1 MQLPDSNSALKNLS
15 ALVDFSNHLNSN
27 LNLEFTLN
35 NLMLTCLGKL
45 QTTKGMIAL
54 FNEEEILQIEISKGV
69 KKEEI
74 INFPSK
80 RIEQITESD
89 LNKFKKENDF
99 VLMEKIISRD
109 NVLGYLFL
117 GKKLA
122 KVEFTDDDKNFLSTI
137 VKIGSTAIANA
148 QNFEELKTINKTLDG
163 KINQL
168 NTLFDLGKEFSSI
181 LEIKRVSKLLTYSIT
196 AQMLVSK
203 YAIVIF
209 KENEVEILNSK
220 TDNIKLEEA
229 IKKYHLSNL
238 SDVVCVNNNNN
249 YSDIAEI
256 NIELIVPMMIKNETK
271 GLILL
276 GKRMTNQQYSQ
287 SDIEYISSVGSL
299 AIISIENSYLFKEM
313 LEKQKIEKDLELAR
327 TIQQNLLPTEI
338 PTSEKFEIV
347 AYNKTARQVG
357 GDFYDV
363 ATLENG
369 KTIVA
374 IADVSG
380 KGIQAS
386 LLVANLQAFL
396 KSLYKLNYSLQ
407 EASNLLNDLVS
418 ENTTNGSFITAFLG
432 VFNNKNNEFTYVNM
446 GHNPPLLIRDGKIIK
461 LKKGGMILGVMQ
473 TVIPYEYETVQLQKD
488 DTIILFTDGI
498 TEAMNIEG
506 KEYSDE
512 RLENLGLKISNL
524 NAEKILETILYDVS
538 QFTKGAEQ
546 SDDITCMVIKIK

>member
-45 QTTKGMIAL
+45 QTTKGIIAL
-54 FNEEEILQIEISKGV
+54 FNENGILQIEISKGIG
-69 KKEEI
+69 KDKL
-74 INFPSK
+74 INFPNK
-80 RIEQITESD
+80 KNAKITENILD
-89 LNKFKKENDF
+89 EFKTQNNF
-99 VLMEKIISRD
+99 VLIERIISRD
-109 NVLGYLFL
+109 KILGYLFL
-117 GKKLA
+117 GKKLTKA
-122 KVEFTDDDKNFLSTI
+122 EFSIDDKNFLSTI

-148 QNFEELKTINKTLDG
+148 KNFEELKSINKTLDG

-209 KENEVEILNSK
+209 NENEVEVLNSK
-220 TDNIKLEEA
+220 IDNNKLKETVKKFELGNLPEA
-229 IKKYHLSNL
+229 I
-238 SDVVCVNNNNN
+238 CVNQHNK
-249 YSDIAEI
+249 YSEISKI
-256 NIELIVPMMIKNETK
+256 NIELIVPMIIKNVTK

-299 AIISIENSYLFKEM
+299 AMISIENSRLFKEM

-327 TIQQNLLPTEI
+327 TIQQNLLPTQI

-369 KTIVA
+369 NTIIA

-418 ENTTNGSFITAFLG
+418 ENTTNGSFITAFWG
-432 VFNNKNNEFTYVNM
+432 VIDNTQNEFTYVNM
-446 GHNPPLLIRDGKIIK
+446 GHNPPLLIRDSKIIK

-473 TVIPYEYETVQLQKD
+473 TVIPYEYETVQLKKN

-498 TEAMNIEG
+498 TEAMNINDE
-506 KEYSDE
+506 EYSDE
-512 RLENLGLKISNL
+512 RLENLGIELSKHNADEILK
-524 NAEKILETILYDVS
+524 TILDDVTE
-538 QFTKGAEQ
+538 FTKGAEQ
-546 SDDITCMVIKIK
+546 SDDITCMIIKIK